1 MSTLLLVHAHPDD
14 ESIFGG
20 GAIIRAHGEGKR
32 VVLVTCTGGE
42 LGEIHNLDEA
52 ETRPRLREVREQEL
66 RRAAAILGVDR
77 LVLLG
82 YRDSGMAGTPGN
94 DDPASFNRASLEEAA
109 AKLAE
114 VIEEEAPD
122 VLVTY
127 GPDGVYGH
135 PDHVKAHR
143 TTVAAWEVL
152 AARGAAPARLWYA
165 VIPRR
170 GIDEFR
176 RRLEEAGEAPDRW
189 DGGSIMGVPDE
200 EIDAVL
206 DVKEHI
212 DRKREAFRAHVT
224 QNDPSSFFLNT
235 PDELLPIAFGLEF
248 YTLARGAP
256 PGRRLSDLF
265 EGLAP
270 QDAG

>member
-1 MSTLLLVHAHPDD
+1 
-14 ESIFGG
+14 
-20 GAIIRAHGEGKR
+20 
-32 VVLVTCTGGE
+32 
-42 LGEIHNLDEA
+42 
-52 ETRPRLREVREQEL
+52 
-66 RRAAAILGVDR
+66 
-77 LVLLG
+77 
-82 YRDSGMAGTPGN
+82 
-94 DDPASFNRASLEEAA
+94 
-109 AKLAE
+109 
-114 VIEEEAPD
+114 
-122 VLVTY
+122 
-127 GPDGVYGH
+127 
-135 PDHVKAHR
+135 
-143 TTVAAWEVL
+143 
-152 AARGAAPARLWYA
+152 
-165 VIPRR
+165 VIPRS
-170 GIDEFR
+170 GIEEFR